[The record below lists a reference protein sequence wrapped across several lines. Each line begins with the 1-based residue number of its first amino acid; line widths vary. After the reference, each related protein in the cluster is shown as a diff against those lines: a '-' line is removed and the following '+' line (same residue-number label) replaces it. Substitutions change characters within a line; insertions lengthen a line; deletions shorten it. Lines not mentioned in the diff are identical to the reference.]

1 MEPQKTTGPKTS
13 DNSTQPSKGGKAKR
27 KRRPEDVLASAKRHV
42 DDLMVELQEF
52 PEFQDDL
59 QAFRKRVLDRKREEE
74 ERLPF

>member
-1 MEPQKTTGPKTS
+1 MDTQKTTGPELTRNSGQSATS
-13 DNSTQPSKGGKAKR
+13 KR
-27 KRRPEDVLASAKRHV
+27 TKRRRRPEDVLASAKRHV